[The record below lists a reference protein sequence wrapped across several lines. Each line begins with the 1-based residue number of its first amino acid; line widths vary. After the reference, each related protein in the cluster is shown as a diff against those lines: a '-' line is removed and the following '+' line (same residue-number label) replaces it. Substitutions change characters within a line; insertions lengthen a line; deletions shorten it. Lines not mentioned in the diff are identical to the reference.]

1 MTKSQPVRRALRAP
15 SIAPSIALP
24 TFLLATI
31 LVAACGGGGSPG
43 RSSSPEPTSTPVGI
57 EHPTG
62 ANDVVLRFE
71 EGGGFVP
78 MGFLAGQAPTFT
90 LYGDG
95 TTIVRDW
102 TQQQPPAVGDLQ
114 PQLPFQIVRLTEDQ
128 VQELLAFAVG
138 PGALGIARAAYD
150 PGNVADAPT
159 AIFTLNAGGTT
170 KTVSVVALG
179 FDNPQSPDAL
189 IVAQL
194 ASLGERLRGFSAPG
208 AALWTPDRYRG
219 ILSPDAFG
227 NPRDWPWAD
236 ITPADFHEL
245 KVPNGFTW
253 NARTMT
259 AAEIAALGLEDIEGG
274 FLNLVLN
281 GPGDGKVYSFTLRPL
296 LPDEAA

>member
-1 MTKSQPVRRALRAP
+1 MTKSPYVRRALRVP
-15 SIAPSIALP
+15 SIAPSIALS
-24 TFLLATI
+24 TLLLTTI
-31 LVAACGGGGSPG
+31 LAVACGGGGSPG
-43 RSSSPEPTSTPVGI
+43 PSSSPEPTGTPIGI
-57 EHPTG
+57 EHATG
-62 ANDVVLRFE
+62 ATDVVLQFE

-78 MGFLAGQAPTFT
+78 MGFLAGQAPTLK

-95 TTIVRDW
+95 TVIFRDW
-102 TQQQPPAVGDLQ
+102 TQPQPPAVGDLI
-114 PQLPFQIVRLTEDQ
+114 PQLPFQVVRLTEDQ
-128 VQELLAFAVG
+128 VQELLASVIG

-159 AIFTLNAGGTT
+159 AVFTLTAGGTT

-189 IVAQL
+189 ILRQL
-194 ASLGERLRGFSAPG
+194 AAAGDRLRGFSAPG
-208 AALWTPDRYRG
+208 AALWTPDQYRG

-227 NPRDWPWAD
+227 NPREWPWPD

-253 NARTMT
+253 NARTMS
-259 AAEIAALGLEDIEGG
+259 AAEIAVLGFEDIEGG